1 MKNTQLLST
10 KFILLA
16 TLTVAAASSAA
27 CTAQQPLP
35 EEKGVSKAKLLA
47 PRPMMKAT
55 ASPAS
60 RAALGVHEW
69 RIYRGRND
77 VVLTGY
83 DEDGEPVKG
92 VSVGFHASDTDEAT
106 LRTRVLDGNMF
117 AARHEYARGRTL
129 MSAQIPAATSS
140 FLRQA
145 LSDIAVLR
153 KVVARTARDGA
164 ASPRNFGTSPQCGAD
179 MMAIVSSALQCVQNN
194 GGSANA
200 NAIAQCVLAAQSAAG
215 VGTAC
220 QATGTTPFDP
230 TQGADPWGAGGM
242 DPMGQAGSCGDPADP
257 YGQGGAGMP
266 CGGADPSDPYG
277 QGGDPYGDPYGQ
289 GGDPY
294 GQGGDPYG
302 QGGNPYGD
310 PYGQGGDPYG
320 QGGMGDPYG
329 QGGNP
334 YEGWG
339 ENGMPNGDWCSDPFG
354 DGAACPS
361 CGGTG
366 GENGG
371 MGADIHANPMNG
383 DVGYEGDFG
392 GGGGGWDENF

>member
-145 LSDIAVLR
+145 LSDIAVLQ

-179 MMAIVSSALQCVQNN
+179 MMAIVSNALQCIQNN

-200 NAIAQCVLAAQSAAG
+200 NAIAQCVLAAQSAAD

-277 QGGDPYGDPYGQ
+277 QGGDPYGQ
-289 GGDPY
+289 DPY

-302 QGGNPYGD
+302 QGGNPDDGW
-310 PYGQGGDPYG
+310 
-320 QGGMGDPYG
+320 
-329 QGGNP
+329 GGN
-334 YEGWG
+334 GT
-339 ENGMPNGDWCSDPFG
+339 PNGDWCSDPFG

-361 CGGTG
+361 CGG
-366 GENGG
+366 G
-371 MGADIHANPMNG
+371 MGDDIYANPMNG
-383 DVGYEGDFG
+383 DVGYEGDV
-392 GGGGGWDENF
+392 GGGWDEGF